1 MNELFTVHLPNR
13 QVVAMLNVHF
23 ANTLVA
29 GEVEAAVDMIER
41 RIKSALPE
49 VEAVFV
55 KLQSRET
62 YRRSRERRIPDQ

>member
-1 MNELFTVHLPNR
+1 MKLFTVHLATR
-13 QVVAMLNVHF
+13 QVVAMLKVHF
-23 ANTLVA
+23 ANTLIA

-41 RIKSALPE
+41 RIKSAPPE

-62 YRRSRERRIPDQ
+62 YRRSRERRIPNQ